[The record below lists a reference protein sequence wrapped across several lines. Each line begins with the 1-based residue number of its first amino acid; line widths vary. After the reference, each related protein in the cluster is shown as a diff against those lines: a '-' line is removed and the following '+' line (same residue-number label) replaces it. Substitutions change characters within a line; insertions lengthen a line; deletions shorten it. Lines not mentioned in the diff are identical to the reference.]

1 MYSPKNA
8 KFAPS
13 YARLEEM
20 HKSHKTWL
28 VIQKPHFTLI
38 PCPHGCGP
46 FILLSAMIMVN

>member
-28 VIQKPHFTLI
+28 VIQKPQFTLI